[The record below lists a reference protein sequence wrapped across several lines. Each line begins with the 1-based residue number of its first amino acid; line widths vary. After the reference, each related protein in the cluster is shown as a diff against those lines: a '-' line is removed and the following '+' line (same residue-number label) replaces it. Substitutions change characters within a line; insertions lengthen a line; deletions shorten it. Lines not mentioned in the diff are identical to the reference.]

1 MLSSKSAA
9 FRSYSQLALIV
20 IAAGAIYPLL
30 YLRQNFE
37 ISILESFNITQTQ
50 LRYCSSMLGLIFVI
64 TYIPSGWLADR
75 FSSRKL
81 LAYSLLATALLGVWF
96 STMPSYSSLLVIYGA
111 WGVATG
117 LTFWSA
123 HIKLVAMLAKK
134 DQQGKFFGILDGG
147 RGLVEALLATV
158 AIALFAYVLSQDSGS
173 TTIALKQVIYLY
185 IGVLLLVAPL
195 VYWLL
200 DDFEETDEK
209 FCAECG
215 TVIKNKSEI
224 CPKCGVR
231 QIAQPSTLN
240 LGAVAL
246 NGKNRIAAAL
256 FAFMLGAVGGHKFY
270 LGKVGMGFVYL
281 IFFWTFIPAIIA
293 FVELILFLTMSDEE
307 FTQKHGQVS
316 NSVFMDDLM
325 TVLKH
330 REIWLCA
337 ICIVC
342 GYQLFYA
349 TYSFAAYLQQNF
361 GLTAVAVG
369 TITVA
374 KLWMR
379 PIGGIA
385 AGFIGDWSSPE
396 KVLSILLVLASIS
409 LSMMAFL
416 PTTSAS
422 IVMLVVVL
430 LIGLLTYGVR
440 GLYWATLGGC
450 NVPNKIKGLAIGMI
464 SMIGYFPEMYLPL
477 ISAPLLEQYPGGLGY
492 RIYYLIISACG
503 LLGAYAAYLLGRP
516 KPPVKST
523 GVN

>member
-1 MLSSKSAA
+1 LLSSKSAA

-64 TYIPSGWLADR
+64 TYVPSGWLADR

-158 AIALFAYVLSQDSGS
+158 AITLFAYVLSQESGS
-173 TTIALKQVIYLY
+173 TSLALKQVIYLY

-200 DDFEETDEK
+200 DDFEEQSDDS
-209 FCAECG
+209 
-215 TVIKNKSEI
+215 NKA
-224 CPKCGVR
+224 G
-231 QIAQPSTLN
+231 
-240 LGAVAL
+240 
-246 NGKNRIAAAL
+246 
-256 FAFMLGAVGGHKFY
+256 
-270 LGKVGMGFVYL
+270 
-281 IFFWTFIPAIIA
+281 
-293 FVELILFLTMSDEE
+293 
-307 FTQKHGQVS
+307 

-325 TVLKH
+325 TILRH

-409 LSMMAFL
+409 LAMMAFL

-503 LLGAYAAYLLGRP
+503 LLGAYAAYLLARP

-523 GVN
+523 EAD

>member
-1 MLSSKSAA
+1 LLSSKSAA

-64 TYIPSGWLADR
+64 TYLPSGWLADR

-158 AIALFAYVLSQDSGS
+158 AITLFAYVLSQESGS
-173 TTIALKQVIYLY
+173 TSLALKQVIYLY

-200 DDFEETDEK
+200 DDFEEQSDDS
-209 FCAECG
+209 
-215 TVIKNKSEI
+215 NKA
-224 CPKCGVR
+224 G
-231 QIAQPSTLN
+231 
-240 LGAVAL
+240 
-246 NGKNRIAAAL
+246 
-256 FAFMLGAVGGHKFY
+256 
-270 LGKVGMGFVYL
+270 
-281 IFFWTFIPAIIA
+281 
-293 FVELILFLTMSDEE
+293 
-307 FTQKHGQVS
+307 

-325 TVLKH
+325 TILRH

-409 LSMMAFL
+409 LAMMAFL

-422 IVMLVVVL
+422 VVMLVVVL

-503 LLGAYAAYLLGRP
+503 LLGAYAAYLLARP

-523 GVN
+523 EAD

>member
-1 MLSSKSAA
+1 MLSSRSAA

-64 TYIPSGWLADR
+64 TYAPSGWLADR

-81 LAYSLLATALLGVWF
+81 LSYSLLATALLGMWF
-96 STMPSYSSLLVIYGA
+96 STMPSYSTLLFIYGA
-111 WGVATG
+111 WGLATG

-134 DQQGKFFGILDGG
+134 DQQGRFFGILDGG

-158 AIALFAYVLSQDSGS
+158 AITLFAYVLSQDSGS

-185 IGVLLLVAPL
+185 IGVLLVVAPL

-200 DDFEETDEK
+200 DDFEEASVD
-209 FCAECG
+209 
-215 TVIKNKSEI
+215 
-224 CPKCGVR
+224 
-231 QIAQPSTLN
+231 
-240 LGAVAL
+240 
-246 NGKNRIAAAL
+246 
-256 FAFMLGAVGGHKFY
+256 
-270 LGKVGMGFVYL
+270 
-281 IFFWTFIPAIIA
+281 
-293 FVELILFLTMSDEE
+293 D
-307 FTQKHGQVS
+307 GQVS
-316 NSVFMDDLM
+316 KRVFMEDLM
-325 TVLKH
+325 TVLRH

-349 TYSFAAYLQQNF
+349 TYSFSAYLQQNF

-409 LSMMAFL
+409 LAMMAFL

-477 ISAPLLEQYPGGLGY
+477 ISAPLLEAYPGGLGY
-492 RIYYLIISACG
+492 KIYYLMISMCG
-503 LLGAYAAYLLGRP
+503 LLGAYAAYLLARP
-516 KPPVKST
+516 KV
-523 GVN
+523 

>member
-1 MLSSKSAA
+1 LLSSKSAA

-64 TYIPSGWLADR
+64 TYVPSGWLADR

-158 AIALFAYVLSQDSGS
+158 AITLFAYVLSQESGS
-173 TTIALKQVIYLY
+173 TSLALKQVIYLY

-200 DDFEETDEK
+200 DDFEEQSDDS
-209 FCAECG
+209 
-215 TVIKNKSEI
+215 NKA
-224 CPKCGVR
+224 G
-231 QIAQPSTLN
+231 
-240 LGAVAL
+240 
-246 NGKNRIAAAL
+246 
-256 FAFMLGAVGGHKFY
+256 
-270 LGKVGMGFVYL
+270 
-281 IFFWTFIPAIIA
+281 
-293 FVELILFLTMSDEE
+293 
-307 FTQKHGQVS
+307 

-325 TVLKH
+325 TILRH

-409 LSMMAFL
+409 LAMMAFL

-503 LLGAYAAYLLGRP
+503 LLGAYAAYLLARP
-516 KPPVKST
+516 KPPVKTT
-523 GVN
+523 GAN